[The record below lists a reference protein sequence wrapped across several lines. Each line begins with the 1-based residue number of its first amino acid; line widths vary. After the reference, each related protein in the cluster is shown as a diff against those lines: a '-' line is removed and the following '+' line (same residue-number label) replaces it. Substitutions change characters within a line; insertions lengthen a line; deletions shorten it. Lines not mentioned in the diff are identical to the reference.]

1 MDYKQIIARKNS
13 YKQKLLKSHPY
24 LVDTSGIYFLT
35 REEGGFKYAYVG
47 QAKHILTRLAEHMMG
62 YKQHIDNSLK
72 KYKLWSEDNTTG
84 WEIGWLSYPE
94 EYLDDYERDWI
105 KHYADMGYQ
114 LLNKTS
120 GGQNEGK
127 FSIAEQKSPKGY
139 RDGVEYG
146 ERKTRKQV
154 KEYFDKYLD
163 YEIKGKSNKIK
174 ERKLK
179 EFEEYIGR

>member
-1 MDYKQIIARKNS
+1 MNYKQIIAKKNS
-13 YKQKLLKSHPY
+13 YKEKLLKHCPV

-47 QAKHILTRLAEHMMG
+47 QAKHILTRLSEHMMG
-62 YKQHIDNSLK
+62 YKLHIDKSLK
-72 KYKLWSEDNTTG
+72 KYKLYSEDNTTG
-84 WEIGWLSYPE
+84 WEIGWLSYSA

-105 KHYADMGYQ
+105 KRYADMGYQ

-120 GGQNEGK
+120 GGQDTGK
-127 FSIAEQKSPKGY
+127 YAIAEQKSPKGY

-146 ERKTRKQV
+146 EKRTLKYI

-163 YEIKGKSNKIK
+163 YSIKGNSNKIK